1 MKGYLY
7 DMDKRLKKGLII
19 GASVAIVLVIGVL
32 SFNFFIKNKLKNS
45 LDNLSKIIKIQ
56 YQDIHVNTLTGSVAL
71 INPHIFIYG
80 KTTHNMNAEIELKRI
95 SIINLSYWDYFF
107 NDKISVE
114 NILLK
119 EPKVIYNHNELVG
132 LKSSQNSY
140 KDAFKKN
147 IDIESIEIANGN
159 VQVFNVSN
167 DSLLLKSE
175 DVNFKVNTVS
185 VKKSNLKHKIPIT
198 FKDYHL
204 TYNNLFYRLNDYDNL
219 FLKHANFNTDFYKI
233 SNLSIKTKYSKEALS
248 KQISVER
255 DYFDLT
261 MDSLLVEKPD
271 FGIKNDSIFYF
282 EGNQVHVYQPNFK
295 VYRDKLVADDLSN
308 KPLYSKSLRDLNF
321 NITLN
326 TVLIENAHI
335 IYTEKVKEAT
345 KGGDLIFSRLHAKIN
360 NLSNTYKS
368 DNKTSAHMEAVFM
381 EDAPLNVDWSF
392 DVNDMTD
399 EFIFKADIGKLD
411 ANHMNQFME
420 PNLNLKLNGQINK
433 TYFTINGTDNTS
445 LIDLKL
451 QYDNFEVIMLQQNGK
466 EKNKFL
472 SGIINLFVSKDSNDT
487 SNEFRFGNA
496 KDVERDKTKSVFNY
510 LWLNIKPALLNAM
523 TGDGKEKTK

>member
-1 MKGYLY
+1 
-7 DMDKRLKKGLII
+7 MDKKLKKGLII
-19 GASVAIVLVIGVL
+19 GISVAIVLVIGIL
-32 SFNFFIKNKLKNS
+32 CLNFFIKNKLKNG
-45 LDNLSKIIKIQ
+45 LDNLSKTVKIQ

-80 KTTHNMNAEIELKRI
+80 KATHNITAEIELKKIAI
-95 SIINLSYWDYFF
+95 SNLSYWDYFF

-114 NILLK
+114 DILLND
-119 EPKVIYNHNELVG
+119 PKVIYNHNELVS

-140 KDAFKKN
+140 KDDFKKN
-147 IDIESIEIANGN
+147 IDIETIEIVNGN

-175 DVNFKVNTVS
+175 DVNFKVNTIS

-198 FKDYHL
+198 FKDYYL
-204 TYNNLFYRLNDYDNL
+204 TYNNLFYKLNDYDNL
-219 FLKHANFNTDFYKI
+219 FLKHADFNMDFYKI
-233 SNLSIKTKYSKEALS
+233 KDLSIKTKYSKEALS
-248 KQISVER
+248 KHISVER

-261 MDSLLVEKPD
+261 VDSLLVEKPD
-271 FGIKNDSIFYF
+271 FGIKNDSVFYF
-282 EGNQVHVYQPNFK
+282 ESNQVNVYHPNFK
-295 VYRDKLVADDLSN
+295 VYRDKLVADDLSS
-308 KPLYSKSLRDLNF
+308 KPLYSKSLRDLDF
-321 NITLN
+321 NLTLN
-326 TVLIENAHI
+326 TVLLKNAHI
-335 IYTEKVKEAT
+335 IYTEKVKEET
-345 KGGDLIFSRLHAKIN
+345 KGGDLVFSKLNAKIN
-360 NLSNTYKS
+360 NVGNTYKS
-368 DNKTSAHMEAVFM
+368 DNKTSAHIEAFFM

-392 DVNDMTD
+392 DVNDIND
-399 EFIFKADIGKLD
+399 EFIFKAEIGTLD

-451 QYDNFEVIMLQQNGK
+451 QYDDFEVIMLQQNGK

-472 SGIINLFVSKDSNDT
+472 SGIINLFVSKDSKDT
-487 SNEFRFGNA
+487 SNEFRFGSA